1 MLVRSALAPVS
12 YDGVGAC
19 GVGGECQQSEVPWL
33 NWSVH
38 EPWVGWFEP
47 ERHRCCGHH
56 RCCHC
61 CHCCHRHR
69 RRHRYRCHCHCH
81 CRPHAYN
88 GWLGHLGQPGYG
100 FVPAFKT
107 HRLLT
112 FHLPITA
119 RQLSPHCAPQQIG
132 PLVIVVICWIY
143 FHHLQH
149 RTTLNALG
157 NDGVALLE
165 RDCDGRV
172 DTHLL
177 FRKG

>member
-1 MLVRSALAPVS
+1 LAGLSRSGTAAAATTAVATVVTVATAIVAVTATAATATATAARTLTMDGLAI
-12 YDGVGAC
+12 
-19 GVGGECQQSEVPWL
+19 
-33 NWSVH
+33 
-38 EPWVGWFEP
+38 WVN
-47 ERHRCCGHH
+47 RVMV
-56 RCCHC
+56 
-61 CHCCHRHR
+61 
-69 RRHRYRCHCHCH
+69 
-81 CRPHAYN
+81 
-88 GWLGHLGQPGYG
+88 LSLLSKLIG
-100 FVPAFKT
+100 FQNS
-107 HRLLT
+107 